1 MMKKHRITITL
12 DWASLNKDVQDKAY
26 RMARLAKLGAEDEAA
41 ADRLESELTLTDDDM
56 SLLRRAMT
64 QGLAEVVTMCR
75 EYVWNK
81 SHAADNHIIK
91 EDNLTITLM
100 MPVNFNLAGC
110 ESIGHAIHAY
120 VVGKAM
126 LEWFRYTVPARAAE
140 QRDICAAARK
150 EIETIIN
157 ARVRAT
163 RGGQSIEV
171 IVGDSTDVKVEMLYY
186 VAIED
191 TILSIDDI
199 QADGVKTTYKK
210 SLSFTA
216 DEESRLSVAVALP
229 EGYTPKIGEDNVSR
243 LGNTTHNG
251 QAYVWWSAAAM
262 QNSDF
267 TVSYS

>member
-1 MMKKHRITITL
+1 MKKHRITITL

-26 RMARLAKLGAEDEAA
+26 RMARLAKLGVEDEAA
-41 ADRLESELTLTDDDM
+41 ADKLESELTLTDDDM
-56 SLLRRAMT
+56 SLLKRAMT

-81 SHAADNHIIK
+81 SHAADNRIIK
-91 EDNLTITLM
+91 GDDLTITLM
-100 MPVNFNLAGC
+100 MPANFNLAGC

-120 VVGKAM
+120 IVGKAM

-140 QRDICAAARK
+140 QQTICDAARK

-157 ARVRAT
+157 ARVRAL

-171 IVGDSTDVKVEMLYY
+171 IVGDSTDAKVEMLYY
-186 VAIED
+186 EVIED

-199 QADGVKTTYKK
+199 QADGVKTTYEK
-210 SLSFTA
+210 SLSFNA
-216 DEESRLSVAVALP
+216 DEETRISVAVAP
-229 EGYTPKIGEDNVSR
+229 PKGYTPKIGSDEVVK
-243 LGNTTHNG
+243 LGGVTHNG
-251 QAYVWWSAAAM
+251 LAYVWWSTAAM